1 MSQARD
7 DRFMSIALRL
17 ARRGL
22 GATSPNPVVG
32 AVVARGEEIVGRGWH
47 ARAGD
52 PHAEVVAL
60 KAAGERARGADL
72 FVTLE
77 PCCHHG
83 RTPPCTEAILAA
95 GVRRVVA
102 AVRDPFPQVNGK
114 GIALLRRRGVRVEVG
129 CLADEALAVNAAYLK
144 RVTTAYPLVTLKAAL
159 SLDGRIAAPSG
170 ESQWITG
177 PAAREHV
184 QSLRA
189 ESDAIAVGVGTILAD
204 DPRLTVRLARGRRRR
219 PIRVVFDATL
229 RTPPDARLFRDG
241 AGPVIIVARTDAPA
255 ARSAHLREAG
265 AGILRVPGARDGEG
279 VSLRPALRAL
289 AHEGINHLLVEGGG
303 RLATSLLAA
312 RLVDRLVLFY
322 APILLGG
329 ERLLVGNLGIPRL
342 KEAPRLSGA
351 AWRRFG
357 QDICFSGHLKSR
369 TD

>member
-1 MSQARD
+1 MS
-7 DRFMSIALRL
+7 MALAL

-22 GATSPNPVVG
+22 GATSPNPAVG
-32 AVVARGEEIVGRGWH
+32 AVVVRGGEVVGRGWH
-47 ARAGD
+47 ARAGE

-60 KAAGERARGADL
+60 RAAGARARGAEL

-83 RTPPCTEAILAA
+83 RTPPCTHAILAF

-102 AVRDPFPQVNGK
+102 AMKDPFDVVAGK
-114 GIALLRRRGVRVEVG
+114 GIALLKRRGVHVDVG
-129 CLADEALAVNAAYLK
+129 CLGAESAALNAAYLK
-144 RVTTAYPLVTLKAAL
+144 RVTTAYPFVTLKAAL

-177 PAAREHV
+177 AAARAQV
-184 QSLRA
+184 QALRA
-189 ESDAIAVGVGTILAD
+189 KVDAIAVGVGTVLAD
-204 DPRLTVRLARGRRRR
+204 DPRLTVRVARRRR

-229 RTPPDARLFRDG
+229 RTPPGARLFRDG
-241 AGPVIIVARTDAPA
+241 GGPVIVVARGDAPV
-255 ARSAHLREAG
+255 ARSARLRAAG
-265 AGILRVPGARDGEG
+265 AGILRVPGARAGEG
-279 VSLRPALRAL
+279 VALAPALRAL

-303 RLATSLLAA
+303 RLATSLLAS

-342 KEAPRLSGA
+342 EQAPRLEGP
-351 AWRRFG
+351 AWRRVG
-357 QDICFSGHLKSR
+357 RDICFTGLLKSR
-369 TD
+369 SK